1 MKLRVNGESKHRS
14 IVCPKTLNPQWQF
27 DSSFHVVEGSIEE
40 REGDVLLEVY
50 DRDHFSG
57 NEFLGLVQFRTSE
70 LLRRATVAAYFDL
83 LNKDQTD
90 KTAGEV
96 CVIATH
102 GEEKLEPEERAELL
116 DHLQRQLKLKIQKGK
131 AMKKGTNT
139 TGSG

>member
-27 DSSFHVVEGSIEE
+27 DSSFHVVAGSMEE
-40 REGDVLLEVY
+40 REGDVALEVY
-50 DRDHFSG
+50 DRDHLSG
-57 NEFLGLVQFRTSE
+57 NEFLGMVQFRTSD

-90 KTAGEV
+90 KTRGEL

-102 GEEKLEPEERAELL
+102 GEDKLEPDERAEIL
-116 DHLQRQLKLKIQKGK
+116 DDLQRQLKAKINRGK
-131 AMKKGTNT
+131 EMKKAAT
-139 TGSG
+139 TSG